1 MTQVETLPESGE
13 NLWDANKSMILEDVP
28 EGYQIQE
35 IAIGWLPRSWHP
47 RISRSGGGTP
57 SGLRKTQIS
66 HPPGAKPASG
76 NPASEHGPG
85 AAESRFPI
93 RIC

>member
-35 IAIGWLPRSWHP
+35 IAVG
-47 RISRSGGGTP
+47 
-57 SGLRKTQIS
+57 
-66 HPPGAKPASG
+66 
-76 NPASEHGPG
+76 
-85 AAESRFPI
+85 
-93 RIC
+93 